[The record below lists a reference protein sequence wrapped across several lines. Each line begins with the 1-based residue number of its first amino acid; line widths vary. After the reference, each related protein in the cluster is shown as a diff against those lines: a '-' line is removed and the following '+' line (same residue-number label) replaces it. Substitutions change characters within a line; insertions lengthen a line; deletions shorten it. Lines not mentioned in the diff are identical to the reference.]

1 MTHPDADLFWSYL
14 EEVVPAHTDPLWSLL
29 ELETDISKGAH
40 TSACILEITNFVW
53 GGDTDEDQGWLQHP
67 LPDGRC
73 NNTVWGEAED
83 LLNRG
88 GASGTLLSD
97 PDT

>member
-14 EEVVPAHTDPLWSLL
+14 EEVVPAHTGPLWSLL

-53 GGDTDEDQGWLQHP
+53 GEIQMRIKDGFSILFLMEDAIILF
-67 LPDGRC
+67 
-73 NNTVWGEAED
+73 
-83 LLNRG
+83 G
-88 GASGTLLSD
+88 GKLKIS
-97 PDT
+97 